1 MTRSV
6 TPLVPTVATRHATS
20 LRTTENHTDERL
32 LVGKDCP
39 FSRKSNRQGNSES
52 NSGGDSSGNRESN
65 GQSDSESNA
74 VSNSDNNSQSDG

>member
-6 TPLVPTVATRHATS
+6 TPLVPTVATRHAAS

-32 LVGKDCP
+32 LVGKGCP
-39 FSRKSNRQGNSES
+39 LSRKSNRQSNSES
-52 NSGGDSSGNRESN
+52 NSGSDSSGNRESN